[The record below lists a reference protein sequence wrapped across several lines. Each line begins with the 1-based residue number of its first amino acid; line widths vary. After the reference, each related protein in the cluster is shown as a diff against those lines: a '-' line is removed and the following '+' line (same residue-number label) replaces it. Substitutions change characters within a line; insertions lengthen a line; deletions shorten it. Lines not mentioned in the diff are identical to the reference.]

1 MVFTL
6 SSIAFVLV
14 SIIVRIS
21 DTSSFPLNSTIGLDH
36 TAREVLTNASAP
48 HFVVY
53 GDAYDGTIGPPAASA
68 LKVKLFAMIQLR
80 VSHSYYSTG
89 IQRIASDSQSFYPKL
104 TQG

>member
-14 SIIVRIS
+14 SIIVQIS
-21 DTSSFPLNSTIGLDH
+21 DTSAFPLDSTIGLDH
-36 TAREVLTNASAP
+36 TAREVLTNATLTSAP

-53 GDAYDGTIGPPAASA
+53 SDAYDGTIGPTRRISYQSKVISYDSA
-68 LKVKLFAMIQLR
+68 QESVI
-80 VSHSYYSTG
+80 HT
-89 IQRIASDSQSFYPKL
+89 IASDSQSFYLKS